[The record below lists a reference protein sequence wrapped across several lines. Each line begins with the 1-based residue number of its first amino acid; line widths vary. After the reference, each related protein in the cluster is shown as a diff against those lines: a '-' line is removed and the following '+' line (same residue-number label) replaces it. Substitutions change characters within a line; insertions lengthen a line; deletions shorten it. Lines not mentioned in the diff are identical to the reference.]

1 MVSKYF
7 NYVLVLAM
15 LIGVSAPL
23 PQVKNQLTS
32 LLDSTTISSNSALAF
47 GSVTS
52 SPLQNQ
58 CSTPEQVINIL
69 ARAGIIPT
77 SKVNDAFRIVKSLPG
92 SDGSPVPVPE
102 NKGTASST
110 ASTTSPRAGVVVSNW
125 VINKGYVSTP
135 TSGVWSAAYPTISF
149 TIINLGNE
157 PLYISKSPTTT
168 LSLSVSSG
176 NRSQVSVSSF
186 LAGGSTS
193 GDTSTSYIVNGTRT
207 FTANLYVDNT
217 GGTTASKRINVTQI
231 NYGTAGVPGSDNTLS
246 IRDRLE
252 NAFVIVP

>member
-23 PQVKNQLTS
+23 PQVKNQITS

-52 SPLQNQ
+52 SPLQSQ

-110 ASTTSPRAGVVVSNW
+110 ASTTQSNVVVTTWTVARGTST
-125 VINKGYVSTP
+125 VSQN
-135 TSGVWSAAYPTISF
+135 GVWIAAYPMVSITV
-149 TIINLGNE
+149 TNNGNNPAYIN
-157 PLYISKSPTTT
+157 KDMRVAFPTTIMGA
-168 LSLSVSSG
+168 SANVSIS
-176 NRSQVSVSSF
+176 NVT
-186 LAGGSTS
+186 ATGSTS
-193 GDTSTSYIVNGTRT
+193 GDTVGSYIINNSRT
-207 FTANLYVDNT
+207 F
-217 GGTTASKRINVTQI
+217 KI
-231 NYGTAGVPGSDNTLS
+231 NYTVENRSGSSTPTILKVAKMNYGYGTSAGQDSNLS
-246 IRDRLE
+246 SVE
-252 NAFVIVP
+252 NIQSLLIQLP